1 MTGRIDSGY
10 RYTLY
15 DTRATSSMSMAAC
28 KAKFVR
34 TFLMLKTATTE
45 INDFQTTLRWVPQ
58 QDILVG

>member
-1 MTGRIDSGY
+1 
-10 RYTLY
+10 
-15 DTRATSSMSMAAC
+15 MSMAAC

-45 INDFQTTLRWVPQ
+45 INDFQTTLCWVPQ